1 MFRKFWLLFAQAVTV
16 VLAVLMVI
24 NTLKPDLLH
33 LTWPQSSDNLA
44 LTTLSTTPIER
55 SPGKQLASFSA
66 AVKRAMPSVV
76 SIYTSKE
83 VKTQRPP
90 LMDDP
95 VFRYFFGGEGEGQM
109 QKSSALGSGVIVNE
123 SGLILTN
130 AHVVEAADEIE
141 VALSDNRRT
150 KAKLIGTDPESDLAV
165 IKIDLPNL
173 PTITFGAKE
182 QMQVGDVVLAI
193 GNPFGVGQTVTMGII
208 SALSRNHL
216 GINTFENFIQT
227 DAAINPGNSGGAL
240 IDINGNM
247 VGLNTAIYSRTPGGA
262 SLGIGFAIPAS
273 TAKNVLEQL
282 VRNGSVIRGWIGV
295 SVQDLS
301 NELAQSFKLSIRQ
314 GALIS
319 GVMNDS
325 PAAKAGIKTGDVL
338 VAIND
343 KVVTDS
349 TSMLSLISGLSPGSS
364 AQLKL
369 IRSRKDIE
377 LKIVVGKRP
386 KPQRNEN

>member
-1 MFRKFWLLFAQAVTV
+1 M
-16 VLAVLMVI
+16 
-24 NTLKPDLLH
+24 
-33 LTWPQSSDNLA
+33 
-44 LTTLSTTPIER
+44 
-55 SPGKQLASFSA
+55 
-66 AVKRAMPSVV
+66 
-76 SIYTSKE
+76 
-83 VKTQRPP
+83 
-90 LMDDP
+90 
-95 VFRYFFGGEGEGQM
+95 
-109 QKSSALGSGVIVNE
+109 
-123 SGLILTN
+123 
-130 AHVVEAADEIE
+130 
-141 VALSDNRRT
+141 
-150 KAKLIGTDPESDLAV
+150 
-165 IKIDLPNL
+165 
-173 PTITFGAKE
+173 
-182 QMQVGDVVLAI
+182 VLAI

-369 IRSRKDIE
+369 IRARKDIE

>member
-173 PTITFGAKE
+173 PTITFGANE

>member
-24 NTLKPDLLH
+24 NALKPDLLH

-55 SPGKQLASFSA
+55 SPGRQLASFSS

-90 LMDDP
+90 LIDDP

-173 PTITFGAKE
+173 PTITFGANE

-193 GNPFGVGQTVTMGII
+193 GNPFGVGQTVTIGII

-369 IRSRKDIE
+369 IRSHKDIE

>member
-55 SPGKQLASFSA
+55 SPGKQLTSFSA

-173 PTITFGAKE
+173 PTITFGANE

-247 VGLNTAIYSRTPGGA
+247 VGLNTAI
-262 SLGIGFAIPAS
+262 
-273 TAKNVLEQL
+273 
-282 VRNGSVIRGWIGV
+282 
-295 SVQDLS
+295 
-301 NELAQSFKLSIRQ
+301 
-314 GALIS
+314 
-319 GVMNDS
+319 
-325 PAAKAGIKTGDVL
+325 
-338 VAIND
+338 
-343 KVVTDS
+343 
-349 TSMLSLISGLSPGSS
+349 
-364 AQLKL
+364 
-369 IRSRKDIE
+369 
-377 LKIVVGKRP
+377 
-386 KPQRNEN
+386 

>member
-24 NTLKPDLLH
+24 NALKPDLLH

-173 PTITFGAKE
+173 PTITFGANE

>member
-173 PTITFGAKE
+173 PTITFGANE

-208 SALSRNHL
+208 SALTRNHL

>member
-24 NTLKPDLLH
+24 NALKPDLLH

-55 SPGKQLASFSA
+55 SPGRQLASFSS

-173 PTITFGAKE
+173 PTITFGANE

>member
-1 MFRKFWLLFAQAVTV
+1 
-16 VLAVLMVI
+16 
-24 NTLKPDLLH
+24 
-33 LTWPQSSDNLA
+33 
-44 LTTLSTTPIER
+44 
-55 SPGKQLASFSA
+55 
-66 AVKRAMPSVV
+66 
-76 SIYTSKE
+76 
-83 VKTQRPP
+83 
-90 LMDDP
+90 
-95 VFRYFFGGEGEGQM
+95 
-109 QKSSALGSGVIVNE
+109 
-123 SGLILTN
+123 
-130 AHVVEAADEIE
+130 
-141 VALSDNRRT
+141 
-150 KAKLIGTDPESDLAV
+150 
-165 IKIDLPNL
+165 
-173 PTITFGAKE
+173 
-182 QMQVGDVVLAI
+182 
-193 GNPFGVGQTVTMGII
+193 
-208 SALSRNHL
+208 L